1 MSRSNKGNRNNFT
14 GRQASEGEGI
24 PDPAE
29 LARQRDEAAA
39 AEAEKQAAVDEA
51 VAAEA
56 QATAAVQEGA
66 LGAPVADLPAENA
79 GITISVQDGEFSDVN
94 ITAAVASLSDPIPE
108 VQTTELKTLGTSTA
122 VEASSRSV
130 EIPAPPLAVPEVKT
144 TLDPAPVLQDV
155 KVEAETAPPTYQSRV
170 AVHSAVK
177 TARAATPESFISAFE
192 PGADFSATVA
202 NELQRGTPTAVRL
215 INFLNTYVVDMAPRR
230 PRTPEQIRKAQEGL
244 YLKLYELVETAPIL
258 EFDRLWRI
266 AIMYFREYREQC
278 FSPLYA
284 MRGGQEWSRAP
295 EQFHLF
301 TRLMNILMACA
312 TDHARDV
319 SIPADAQTGL
329 SIEALGRLRNFID
342 AARLKELKTNKA

>member
-1 MSRSNKGNRNNFT
+1 MSRSNKTRNTNNFT
-14 GRQASEGEGI
+14 GRQAAEGEGI

-39 AEAEKQAAVDEA
+39 AEAEALKQEKAS
-51 VAAEA
+51 AAET
-56 QATAAVQEGA
+56 QANAVEEGA
-66 LGAPVADLPAENA
+66 LGSPAADLPAEIEGA
-79 GITISVQDGEFSDVN
+79 QVEPESVQVN
-94 ITAAVASLSDPIPE
+94 ASPVSASIAVNKLVD
-108 VQTTELKTLGTSTA
+108 LGVSQA
-122 VEASSRSV
+122 VEATARAV
-130 EIPAPPLAVPEVKT
+130 EIPAPTLAVPEVKT

-177 TARAATPESFISAFE
+177 TIRAATPESFISDFE

-244 YLKLYELVETAPIL
+244 YLKLYELVETSPIL

-278 FSPLYA
+278 FSPMYA